1 MKRKNEINRV
11 KELIDNDRFSI
22 KNDFKG
28 LVEKDLKKMLFE
40 YFELITL
47 PEIFIE
53 KNNSCLEVT
62 ILFKSSRV
70 KNFGTLPEEEIAL

>member
-11 KELIDNDRFSI
+11 KELIDNDRFST

-28 LVEKDLKKMLFE
+28 LVEKDLKNLLLE

-53 KNNSCLEVT
+53 KNNGCLEVT
-62 ILFKSSRV
+62 VLFKSNRV
-70 KNFGTLPEEEIAL
+70 KNFGTIPQEERVV